1 MFILCGNKS
10 EDVIMKARFESLR
23 SLFAMYTEGELVTYV
38 STRKAAQTLLHTYDF
53 RGAHIQL
60 ARQCRKVIRS
70 TIGETMREWDSFHSL
85 SEIREQEDKYVNK
98 HLDDFEE
105 CPLPLRRY
113 LKERDLLE
121 ELQIG
126 PLDAE
131 LVSHHRAHH
140 KNHVLRIFFFFFF
153 QQKIEKS
160 IIKSQNMGI
169 FGIKLKLI
177 VPAMQSYGD
186 ILHFYNFYMPL
197 NS

>member
-1 MFILCGNKS
+1 MDIAFSDWLHMLILFLKQRDWVYTPIRRIQMFILCGNKS
-10 EDVIMKARFESLR
+10 EGVIMKARFESLR

-126 PLDAE
+126 PLDAVPLYSVIE
-131 LVSHHRAHH
+131 EIERDEKEDKTLAKNLWYIAPHYFHLVY
-140 KNHVLRIFFFFFF
+140 
-153 QQKIEKS
+153 EE
-160 IIKSQNMGI
+160 
-169 FGIKLKLI
+169 
-177 VPAMQSYGD
+177 D
-186 ILHFYNFYMPL
+186 
-197 NS
+197 